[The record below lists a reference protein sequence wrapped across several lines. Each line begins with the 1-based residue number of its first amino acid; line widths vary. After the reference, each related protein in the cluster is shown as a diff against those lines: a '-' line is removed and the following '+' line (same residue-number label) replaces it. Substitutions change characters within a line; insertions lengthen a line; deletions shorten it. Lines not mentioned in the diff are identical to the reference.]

1 MATRELLFAL
11 FRKRLEALA
20 DEKGLSNPEKETVIN
35 TLRHAMANPYMT
47 EDQIYQEL
55 IRKISG

>member
-1 MATRELLFAL
+1 MATRELLFDL

-20 DEKGLSNPEKETVIN
+20 DEKGLSNPEKEAIIK

-55 IRKISG
+55 IRKTTG